1 MQVEPI
7 AAYHGNWQATA
18 AAWNSCPCV
27 PATECV
33 CVSVCVCVC
42 VCVSVCLCVC
52 LKLLQSCPTL
62 CDLWTVTRQAPLSM
76 GFHTRI
82 LDWVAMPSSRGSFQP
97 RDRTHLLCLL
107 H

>member
-33 CVSVCVCVC
+33 CVCLCVCVC
-42 VCVSVCLCVC
+42 VCLCVC
-52 LKLLQSCPTL
+52 VC
-62 CDLWTVTRQAPLSM
+62 V
-76 GFHTRI
+76 
-82 LDWVAMPSSRGSFQP
+82 
-97 RDRTHLLCLL
+97 
-107 H
+107 